1 MDTTRSQSSHAA
13 LMSLEA
19 AAASARGGFAC
30 MFSTSDEYETALITE
45 RRAQGRY
52 DRRAQ
57 PLAAADVRRLRAD
70 GRRHRVALEL
80 SLPVKWD
87 MPGAARRLFLLGIGD
102 ASYGRAGLET

>member
-1 MDTTRSQSSHAA
+1 MAMNTIPNPSSHAA

-52 DRRAQ
+52 ARPRRSW
-57 PLAAADVRRLRAD
+57 PMVMFVGCSLM
-70 GRRHRVALEL
+70 VAGT
-80 SLPVKWD
+80 V
-87 MPGAARRLFLLGIGD
+87 LL
-102 ASYGRAGLET
+102 LN